1 MLRALSRRFAQLIG
15 SEVLPA
21 TFTDMAGE
29 SKPSIGKAW
38 SPGLL
43 RLKSNE
49 DLHKLW
55 YVLLKEKNLIL
66 ADKQLLRQHRM
77 PLDFKQKLLKVRQSM
92 ARLLTVVR
100 ERDIEAEK
108 YWDSLLEEYLKKH
121 EPVEGEVKKK
131 ERKVSEDSEEWKN
144 KKEKRKKAISSI
156 RKWAKMSNKERRTA
170 IQFEYAK
177 QAKIAKE
184 EFIKE
189 LRYVGLKLREK
200 GIEPKPLASL
210 P

>member
-1 MLRALSRRFAQLIG
+1 MLRTLTRRFAQLIG

-21 TFTDMAGE
+21 TFSDMAGE

-55 YVLLKEKNLIL
+55 YVLLKEKNLIM
-66 ADKQLLRQHRM
+66 ADRQLLRQHRM
-77 PLDFKQKLLKVRQSM
+77 PLEFKHKLLKVRQSM

-100 ERDIEAEK
+100 ERDIEAQK
-108 YWDSLLEEYLKKH
+108 YWDSLLEEYLQKH
-121 EPVEGEVKKK
+121 EPIEKPIKRREKK
-131 ERKVSEDSEEWKN
+131 VFEDNEEWKN
-144 KKEKRKKAISSI
+144 KKEKRKKAIRAIKKWSKMNNRE
-156 RKWAKMSNKERRTA
+156 RKSA
-170 IQFEYAK
+170 IQQEYAK